1 MSKKSLLAGLVPAAL
16 GALLG
21 YGVAV
26 SGGGKPASRLVAA
39 LQAGEKGGPQAKP
52 AKQEDSAAQAGAS
65 RNADEQAIRQA
76 AADYAKAYK
85 KADADA
91 LLAFW
96 DADAEFIDE
105 AGKITRGRK
114 AIGAVLRKHRSA
126 LLGVD
131 LKLDFKSIRFLT
143 PEVATA
149 DADAVVRNVDGSTD
163 ASPFAAVLIKKGGRW
178 LLSSVRDLPEQSD
191 PEPAPP
197 YEQLK
202 QLEWMI
208 GEWHDTNLDTEVH
221 LSCRWDDNQSFIMQ
235 HYTVKQKDE
244 SFKLTQRIGWDP
256 TSEQIRCWF
265 FDSLGGFGEGIWMR
279 EGNQWVVEV
288 EGVLL
293 NGENG
298 TSRNIWRYVD
308 ENKFVWQAKDRA
320 VEGRPLPDVEVKFAR
335 RTEKP

>member
-1 MSKKSLLAGLVPAAL
+1 MSKRLLVAGFVPAAL

-21 YGVAV
+21 YGLAV
-26 SGGGKPASRLVAA
+26 SGGGKPASGLVAA
-39 LQAGEKGGPQAKP
+39 LQAGETGEPQARP
-52 AKQEDSAAQAGAS
+52 AKQQDSAAPARAS
-65 RNADEQAIRQA
+65 RSADEQAIRQA

-85 KADADA
+85 KADTDA
-91 LLAFW
+91 LLGFW

-105 AGKITRGRK
+105 SGKITKGRK
-114 AIGAVLRKHRSA
+114 AIGAVLRKHRGA

-163 ASPFAAVLIKKGGRW
+163 TGPFSAVLIKKGGRW
-178 LLSSVRDLPEQSD
+178 LLGSVRDLPEPSAD
-191 PEPAPP
+191 VPASP

-202 QLEWMI
+202 QLEWMV
-208 GEWHDTNLDTEVH
+208 GEWDDTNLEANVH
-221 LSCRWDDNQSFIMQ
+221 LSCRWDDNQSFLLQ

-256 TSEQIRCWF
+256 GSEQIRCWF
-265 FDSLGGFGEGIWMR
+265 FDSLGGFGEGIWTR

-288 EGVLL
+288 AGVLL

-298 TSRNIWRYVD
+298 TSRNIWRFVD
-308 ENKFVWQAKDRA
+308 DDNFVWHAKDRA

-335 RTEKP
+335 RAGKS